1 MEPERNFPSFVIR
14 TPRNILFGRGK
25 SALLADCLPPA
36 TKRVLL
42 ISGRHAA
49 DAEAKTIANA
59 LKASGRETRIF
70 ADTMAEP
77 SPGAVDSAVAAVRAW
92 DADAV
97 VAVGGGSVIDTAKAA
112 AALTRL
118 EGSCI
123 DYFNGSRELIV
134 TDRPFFAAL
143 PTTSGTGAEMTN
155 NSVLTDPAT
164 RIKKSIRHPNM
175 IADLA
180 VVDPDLTAGCPHGVT
195 VASGLDALV
204 QAVEAFVSP
213 KGTDYTRALAMA
225 AACRLYGALKSI
237 THESWKPAGDE
248 PVPGIGFRVDMAEG
262 SMLAGMAFAHAGL
275 GAVHGLAHPV
285 GSLLHVP
292 HGVSCAILML
302 PVFQFNM
309 NACGRLYAALAHAF
323 LPKEPHPDA
332 ALFIEAMRELSLG
345 LGVPDN
351 LRGYGLAEEHL
362 PFIVANCRSNSM
374 KNNPAPMSDEQAE
387 ALLRGLM
394 GGRTSPPL
402 K

>member
-1 MEPERNFPSFVIR
+1 MEEPERSFPSFTIH
-14 TPRNILFGRGK
+14 TPRDIVFGRGK
-25 SALLADCLPPA
+25 SALLAELLPA
-36 TKRVLL
+36 SVKRVLL
-42 ISGRHAA
+42 VSGRHAA
-49 DAEAKTIANA
+49 RTDAKAIAEKLNWA
-59 LKASGRETRIF
+59 GRETSIF
-70 ADTMAEP
+70 AETMAEP
-77 SPGAVDSAVAAVRAW
+77 SPGAVDTAAEAVRAW
-92 DADAV
+92 NADAV

-112 AALTRL
+112 AALSRL
-118 EGSCI
+118 EGLCI
-123 DYFNGSRELIV
+123 DYFNGVRALVV

-164 RIKKSIRHPNM
+164 KIKKSIRHPNM

-180 VVDPDLTAGCPHGVT
+180 IVDPDLTADCPYDVT

-213 KGTDYTRALAMA
+213 KGTDYTRALAKA
-225 AACRLYGALKSI
+225 AACRLYGALK
-237 THESWKPAGDE
+237 TVMHEPWKPAGEE
-248 PVPGIGFRVDMAEG
+248 PVPDIAFRVDMAEG

-292 HGVSCAILML
+292 HGVSCAILMM
-302 PVFQFNM
+302 PVFQFNL
-309 NACGRLYAALAHAF
+309 NACSRLFCELARAF

-332 ALFIEAMRELSLG
+332 ALFIAAMRELSLG
-345 LGVPDN
+345 LGVPDH

-374 KNNPAPMSDEQAE
+374 KNNPEPMSDEQVVT
-387 ALLRGLM
+387 LLRSLM
-394 GGRTSPPL
+394 
-402 K
+402 

>member
-1 MEPERNFPSFVIR
+1 METEPVFPSFAIH
-14 TPRNILFGRGK
+14 TPRDIVFGRGK
-25 SALLADCLPPA
+25 SASLSSYLP
-36 TKRVLL
+36 KSVRHVLL

-49 DAEAKTIANA
+49 DTAAKKIAES
-59 LKASGRETRIF
+59 LSASGREVRIF
-70 ADTMAEP
+70 AETMAEP
-77 SPGAVDSAVAAVRAW
+77 SPGAVDAAAEAVRSRN
-92 DADAV
+92 ADAV
-97 VAVGGGSVIDTAKAA
+97 VALGGGSVIDTAKAA
-112 AALTRL
+112 AALSRL

-123 DYFNGSRELIV
+123 DYFNGTRELVV

-164 RIKKSIRHPNM
+164 MIKKSIRHPGM

-180 VVDPDLTAGCPHGVT
+180 VVDPDLTLDCPRGVT

-213 KGTDYTRALAMA
+213 KGTVYTRALAKA
-225 AACRLYGALKSI
+225 AACRLYGALKTI
-237 THESWKPAGDE
+237 VHEPWKPAGDD
-248 PVPGIGFRVDMAEG
+248 PDPDALFRVAMAEG

-309 NACGRLYAALAHAF
+309 NACGNLYCELAHAF
-323 LPKEPHPDA
+323 LPKEPRPDA
-332 ALFIEAMRELSLG
+332 ALFIAAMRELSLG
-345 LGVPDN
+345 LGVPDH
-351 LRGYGLAEEHL
+351 LRDYGLAEEHL

-374 KNNPAPMSDEQAE
+374 KNNPALMSDEQAE
-387 ALLRGLM
+387 TLLRGLM
-394 GGRTSPPL
+394 
-402 K
+402 

>member
-1 MEPERNFPSFVIR
+1 MEPERTLPSFAIR
-14 TPRNILFGRGK
+14 TPRDIVFGRGK
-25 SALLADCLPPA
+25 AALLADYLPPSV
-36 TKRVLL
+36 KRVLL
-42 ISGRHAA
+42 VSGRHATGG
-49 DAEAKTIANA
+49 DTKTIAERLN
-59 LKASGRETRIF
+59 ASGRETRIF

-77 SPGAVDSAVAAVRAW
+77 SPGAVDTAVEAVRAW

-97 VAVGGGSVIDTAKAA
+97 VAIGGGSVIDTAKAA
-112 AALTRL
+112 AALSRL

-123 DYFNGSRELIV
+123 DYFNGARTLVV

-164 RIKKSIRHPNM
+164 KIKKSIRHPNM

-180 VVDPDLTAGCPHGVT
+180 VVDPDLTADCPHNVT

-213 KGTDYTRALAMA
+213 KGTDYTRALAKA
-225 AACRLYGALKSI
+225 AACRLYGALK
-237 THESWKPAGDE
+237 TVMHEPWKPAGQE
-248 PVPGIGFRVDMAEG
+248 PVPGIEFRVDMAEG

-292 HGVSCAILML
+292 HGVSCAILMM
-302 PVFQFNM
+302 PVFQFNL
-309 NACGRLYAALAHAF
+309 NACSRLFCELARAF

-332 ALFIEAMRELSLG
+332 ALFIAAMRELSLG
-345 LGVPDN
+345 LGVPGD
-351 LRGYGLAEEHL
+351 LRDYGLTEEHL

-374 KNNPAPMSDEQAE
+374 KNNPEPMSDDQVVD
-387 ALLRGLM
+387 LLRGLM
-394 GGRTSPPL
+394 
-402 K
+402 

>member
-1 MEPERNFPSFVIR
+1 METDPIFPSFAIH
-14 TPRNILFGRGK
+14 TPRDIVFGRGK
-25 SALLADCLPPA
+25 SASLASYLPQSVR
-36 TKRVLL
+36 RVLL

-49 DAEAKTIANA
+49 DTAAKTLAES
-59 LKASGRETRIF
+59 LSASGREVRIF

-77 SPGAVDSAVAAVRAW
+77 SPGAVDTAVEAVRSW
-92 DADAV
+92 NADAV
-97 VAVGGGSVIDTAKAA
+97 VALGGGSVIDTAKAA
-112 AALTRL
+112 AALSCM

-123 DYFNGSRELIV
+123 DYFSGSRELVV

-164 RIKKSIRHPNM
+164 MVKKSIRHPGM
-175 IADLA
+175 TADLA
-180 VVDPDLTAGCPHGVT
+180 VVDPDLTLDCPRGVT

-213 KGTDYTRALAMA
+213 KGTVYTRALAKA
-225 AACRLYGALKSI
+225 AACRLYDAMKTI
-237 THESWKPAGDE
+237 VHEPWKPAGDDPE
-248 PVPGIGFRVDMAEG
+248 PDAAFRVDMAEG

-292 HGVSCAILML
+292 HGVSCAILMM
-302 PVFQFNM
+302 PVFQFNL
-309 NACGRLYAALAHAF
+309 NACSRLFCELARAF

-332 ALFIEAMRELSLG
+332 ALFIAAMRELSLG
-345 LGVPDN
+345 LGVPAD
-351 LRGYGLAEEHL
+351 LRDYGLTEEHF

-374 KNNPAPMSDEQAE
+374 KNNPEPMSDKQVVD
-387 ALLRGLM
+387 LLRGLM
-394 GGRTSPPL
+394 
-402 K
+402 

>member
-1 MEPERNFPSFVIR
+1 MDRERIFPSFAIR
-14 TPRNILFGRGK
+14 APRDIVFGRGK
-25 SALLADCLPPA
+25 SSLLADFLPR
-36 TKRVLL
+36 TVKRVLL

-49 DAEAKTIANA
+49 DSAAKAIAGSLA
-59 LKASGRETRIF
+59 ASGREARIF

-77 SPGAVDSAVAAVRAW
+77 SPGAVDMAAEAVRAW
-92 DADAV
+92 NADAV

-112 AALTRL
+112 AALSRL
-118 EGSCI
+118 DGPCI
-123 DYFNGSRELIV
+123 DYFNGARELVV

-164 RIKKSIRHPNM
+164 KIKKSIRHPNM

-180 VVDPDLTAGCPHGVT
+180 LVDPDLTADCPFGVT

-213 KGTDYTRALAMA
+213 KGTDYTRALAKA
-225 AACRLYGALKSI
+225 AACRLYGALKTI
-237 THESWKPAGDE
+237 VHEPWKPAGED
-248 PVPGIGFRVDMAEG
+248 PVPDIAFRVDMAEG

-309 NACGRLYAALAHAF
+309 NACGRLYSELAHAF

-345 LGVPDN
+345 LGVPDH

-374 KNNPAPMSDEQAE
+374 KNNPEPMSDEQVE
-387 ALLRGLM
+387 ALLRGLF
-394 GGRTSPPL
+394 
-402 K
+402 

>member
-1 MEPERNFPSFVIR
+1 MEPERVFPSFTIH
-14 TPRNILFGRGK
+14 TPRDIVFGRGK
-25 SALLADCLPPA
+25 SALLPSLLPA
-36 TKRVLL
+36 SAKRVLV

-49 DAEAKTIANA
+49 DAEAKAIADA
-59 LKASGRETRIF
+59 LTSSGREVRIF

-77 SPGAVDSAVAAVRAW
+77 SPGAVDTAVAAVRAW
-92 DADAV
+92 NADAV
-97 VAVGGGSVIDTAKAA
+97 VAIGGGSVIDTAKAA
-112 AALTRL
+112 AALSRL
-118 EGSCI
+118 DGSCLE
-123 DYFNGSRELIV
+123 YFNGTRELVV

-164 RIKKSIRHPNM
+164 MIKKSIRHPGM
-175 IADLA
+175 TADLA
-180 VVDPDLTAGCPHGVT
+180 VVDPDLTANCPRGVT

-213 KGTDYTRALAMA
+213 KGTDYTRALAKA
-225 AACRLYGALKSI
+225 AACKLYGALKSI
-237 THESWKPAGDE
+237 VHEAWKDAGDE
-248 PVPGIGFRVDMAEG
+248 PSLDAGFRVDMAEG

-309 NACGRLYAALAHAF
+309 NACGRLYAELARAF
-323 LPKEPHPDA
+323 LPKEPRPDA
-332 ALFIEAMRELSLG
+332 ALFIAAMRDLSLG
-345 LGVPDN
+345 LGVPDH
-351 LRGYGLAEEHL
+351 LRDYGLAEKHL

-374 KNNPAPMSDEQAE
+374 KNNPEPMSDEQAE

-394 GGRTSPPL
+394 
-402 K
+402 

>member
-1 MEPERNFPSFVIR
+1 METEPKFTSFAIH
-14 TPRNILFGRGK
+14 TPRDIVFGRGK
-25 SALLADCLPPA
+25 AALLPSFLPA
-36 TKRVLL
+36 SSKRVLV

-49 DAEAKTIANA
+49 EAEAKTIADS
-59 LKASGRETRIF
+59 LTASGRETRIF
-70 ADTMAEP
+70 AETMAEP
-77 SPGAVDSAVAAVRAW
+77 SPGAVDTATAAIRAW
-92 DADAV
+92 NADAV

-112 AALTRL
+112 AALSRL
-118 EGSCI
+118 DGSCI
-123 DYFNGSRELIV
+123 EYFNGTRELTV

-164 RIKKSIRHPNM
+164 QIKKSIRHPGM
-175 IADLA
+175 TADLA
-180 VVDPDLTAGCPHGVT
+180 VVDPDLTVNCPRGVT

-213 KGTDYTRALAMA
+213 KGTDYTRALSKA
-225 AACRLYGALKSI
+225 AACKLYCALKSL
-237 THESWKPAGDE
+237 TLEPWKPVADKFE
-248 PVPGIGFRVDMAEG
+248 PDAGFRVDMAEG

-309 NACGRLYAALAHAF
+309 NACGRLYAELAHAF
-323 LPKEPHPDA
+323 LPKEPRPDA
-332 ALFIEAMRELSLG
+332 ALFIAAMRDLSHG
-345 LGVPDN
+345 LGVPAN
-351 LRGYGLAEEHL
+351 LRDYGLAEEHL
-362 PFIVANCRSNSM
+362 PFIVTNCRSNSM
-374 KNNPAPMSDEQAE
+374 KNNPEPMSDEQVV

-394 GGRTSPPL
+394 
-402 K
+402 

>member
-1 MEPERNFPSFVIR
+1 MSRIMDPDRIFPSFAIR
-14 TPRNILFGRGK
+14 TPRDIVFGRGK
-25 SALLADCLPPA
+25 SALLAGYLPPSV
-36 TKRVLL
+36 KRVL
-42 ISGRHAA
+42 IVSGRHAA
-49 DAEAKTIANA
+49 DGAAKTVAGA
-59 LKASGRETRIF
+59 LDATGRATRIF
-70 ADTMAEP
+70 AETMAEP
-77 SPGAVDSAVAAVRAW
+77 SPGAVDAATAAVRAW
-92 DADAV
+92 NADAV
-97 VAVGGGSVIDTAKAA
+97 VAIGGGSVIDTAKAA
-112 AALTRL
+112 AALTRQD
-118 EGSCI
+118 GPCI
-123 DYFNGSRELIV
+123 EYFNGTRELVV

-164 RIKKSIRHPNM
+164 MIKKSIRHPGM

-180 VVDPDLTAGCPHGVT
+180 LVDPDLTADCPRGVT

-213 KGTDYTRALAMA
+213 KGTDYTRALAKA

-237 THESWKPAGDE
+237 AHESWMDAGDA
-248 PVPGIGFRVDMAEG
+248 PAPDIGFRVDMAEG

-309 NACGRLYAALAHAF
+309 NACGRLYAELAHAF

-332 ALFIEAMRELSLG
+332 ALFIAAMRELSLG
-345 LGVPDN
+345 LGVPDH
-351 LRGYGLAEEHL
+351 LRDYGLAEEHL

-374 KNNPAPMSDEQAE
+374 KNNPEPMSDEQA
-387 ALLRGLM
+387 ATLLRGLM
-394 GGRTSPPL
+394 
-402 K
+402 

>member
-1 MEPERNFPSFVIR
+1 METEPKFTSFAIH
-14 TPRNILFGRGK
+14 TPRDIVFGRGK
-25 SALLADCLPPA
+25 SALLAAYLPA
-36 TKRVLL
+36 SAKRVLV

-49 DAEAKTIANA
+49 DAEAKTIADS
-59 LKASGRETRIF
+59 LTSSGRETRIF
-70 ADTMAEP
+70 AETMAEP
-77 SPGAVDSAVAAVRAW
+77 SPGAVDTATAAIRAW
-92 DADAV
+92 NADAV

-112 AALTRL
+112 AALSRL
-118 EGSCI
+118 DGSCI
-123 DYFNGSRELIV
+123 KYFNGTRELVV

-164 RIKKSIRHPNM
+164 QIKKSIRHPGM
-175 IADLA
+175 TADLA
-180 VVDPDLTAGCPHGVT
+180 VVDPDLTVNCPRGVT

-213 KGTDYTRALAMA
+213 KGTDYTRALAKA
-225 AACRLYGALKSI
+225 AACKLYGALKSI
-237 THESWKPAGDE
+237 MHESWKDAGDE
-248 PVPGIGFRVDMAEG
+248 PALDLAFRVDMAEG

-309 NACGRLYAALAHAF
+309 NACGRLYAELAHEF
-323 LPKEPHPDA
+323 LPKEPRPDA
-332 ALFIEAMRELSLG
+332 ALFIAAMRELSLG
-345 LGVPDN
+345 LGVPDH
-351 LRGYGLAEEHL
+351 LRDYGLAEEHL

-374 KNNPAPMSDEQAE
+374 KNNPEPMSDEQVVT
-387 ALLRGLM
+387 LLKSLM
-394 GGRTSPPL
+394 
-402 K
+402 

>member
-1 MEPERNFPSFVIR
+1 MDPEPIFPSFTIH
-14 TPRNILFGRGK
+14 TPRDIVFGRGK
-25 SALLADCLPPA
+25 AALLASYLPA
-36 TKRVLL
+36 SAKRVLV

-49 DAEAKTIANA
+49 DAEAKTIADA
-59 LKASGRETRIF
+59 LTASGRETRIF
-70 ADTMAEP
+70 AETMAEP
-77 SPGAVDSAVAAVRAW
+77 SPGAVDTATAAIRSW
-92 DADAV
+92 NADAV

-112 AALTRL
+112 AALSRL
-118 EGSCI
+118 DGSCI
-123 DYFNGSRELIV
+123 EYFNGTRELAV

-164 RIKKSIRHPNM
+164 QIKKSIRHPGM
-175 IADLA
+175 TADLA
-180 VVDPDLTAGCPHGVT
+180 LVDPDLTMGCPRGVT

-213 KGTDYTRALAMA
+213 KGTDYTRALSKA
-225 AACRLYGALKSI
+225 AACKLYGALKRI
-237 THESWKPAGDE
+237 THESWKDAGDE
-248 PVPGIGFRVDMAEG
+248 LALDLAFRVDMAEG

-309 NACGRLYAALAHAF
+309 NACGRLYCELAHAF
-323 LPKEPHPDA
+323 LPKEPRPDA
-332 ALFIEAMRELSLG
+332 ALFIAAMRELSLG
-345 LGVPDN
+345 LGVPDH
-351 LRGYGLAEEHL
+351 LRDYGLAEEHL

-374 KNNPAPMSDEQAE
+374 KNNPEPMSDEQVV
-387 ALLRGLM
+387 ALLHGLM
-394 GGRTSPPL
+394 
-402 K
+402 

>member
-1 MEPERNFPSFVIR
+1 MEPERTLPSFAIR
-14 TPRNILFGRGK
+14 TPRDIVFGRGK
-25 SALLADCLPPA
+25 SALLADYLPPSV
-36 TKRVLL
+36 KRVLL
-42 ISGRHAA
+42 VSGRHATGG
-49 DAEAKTIANA
+49 DTKTIAERLN
-59 LKASGRETRIF
+59 ASGRETRIF

-77 SPGAVDSAVAAVRAW
+77 SPGAVDTAVEAVRAW

-97 VAVGGGSVIDTAKAA
+97 VAIGGGSVIDTAKAA
-112 AALTRL
+112 AALSRL

-123 DYFNGSRELIV
+123 DYFNGARTLVV

-164 RIKKSIRHPNM
+164 KIKKSIRHPNM

-180 VVDPDLTAGCPHGVT
+180 IVDPDLTADCPHNVT

-213 KGTDYTRALAMA
+213 KGTDYTRALAKA
-225 AACRLYGALKSI
+225 AACRLYGALK
-237 THESWKPAGDE
+237 TVMHEPWKPAGQE
-248 PVPGIGFRVDMAEG
+248 PVPGIEFRVDMAEG

-292 HGVSCAILML
+292 HGVSCAILMM
-302 PVFQFNM
+302 PVFQFNL
-309 NACGRLYAALAHAF
+309 NACSRLFCELARAF

-332 ALFIEAMRELSLG
+332 ALFIAAMRELSLG
-345 LGVPDN
+345 LGVPGD
-351 LRGYGLAEEHL
+351 LRDYGLTEEHL

-374 KNNPAPMSDEQAE
+374 KNNPEPMSDDQVVD
-387 ALLRGLM
+387 LLRGLM
-394 GGRTSPPL
+394 
-402 K
+402 